1 VTVAASWYVA
11 VGVLLFTLGT
21 VTVLARRNVLFLLL
35 GIELMFGAVAL
46 TLAAYA
52 DRHEDPGGQVF
63 ALLVLLVGFAE
74 MMLGLAIVMARFR
87 WSRLERPPATL
98 ARLVDTIRI
107 RNHALSFVL
116 GVIFILWFLVAG

>member
-1 VTVAASWYVA
+1 MTVAASWYVA
-11 VGVLLFTLGT
+11 VAALLFTLGT

-46 TLAAYA
+46 ALTAYA
-52 DRHEDPGGQVF
+52 DRQEDPGGQAF
-63 ALLVLLVGFAE
+63 ALLVLLVAAAE
-74 MMLGLAIVMARFR
+74 MVLGLAIVLGGFR
-87 WSRLERPPATL
+87 WGRLERPPATL